1 MVTALASHQCG
12 PGSNPGVGAIPVWV
26 EFVVG
31 SLLCSERFSFRY
43 SGFPSPQKP
52 TFPNSNSIRN
62 QVDEEPLCGCATY
75 NSLQYGNNH
84 YYYYLPEGMSTEQT
98 GTLTSFKIDNAS
110 PNGGRAFPLKLK
122 PKIASTTNLYCS
134 LIWLD
139 DGNSGMNGMSI
150 FSHCV
155 TRFLKSCFSDFLG

>member
-1 MVTALASHQCG
+1 MVRALASHQCG
-12 PGSNPGVGAIPVWV
+12 PGSNPGVGAILVWV

-31 SLLCSERFSFRY
+31 SLLCCKRFSFGY
-43 SGFPSPQKP
+43 SGLPLASK
-52 TFPNSNSIRN
+52 SNISKFQFDQESGRRRTT
-62 QVDEEPLCGCATY
+62 LWMCY
-75 NSLQYGNNH
+75 LQFIIIIIII

-98 GTLTSFKIDNAS
+98 GTLTSFKVDNAS